1 MVVTAFFVIAYP
13 RVTLRNVCIT
23 RFSRLPLRYTQS
35 GRFSGLT
42 QRAGGER
49 TKRAH
54 TRVAMVSTRARK
66 GSGSQAALAFKS
78 TKRARGGGGAVKL
91 AAASK
96 RKKTTNATKARP
108 LIEWPAEAKL
118 VREEAEG
125 PDPAADVDDD
135 GPEPSEDTVVVEYDD
150 LIQGQDED
158 AESPETEEGDDYE
171 SLR

>member
-1 MVVTAFFVIAYP
+1 
-13 RVTLRNVCIT
+13 
-23 RFSRLPLRYTQS
+23 
-35 GRFSGLT
+35 
-42 QRAGGER
+42 
-49 TKRAH
+49 
-54 TRVAMVSTRARK
+54 MVSTRARK